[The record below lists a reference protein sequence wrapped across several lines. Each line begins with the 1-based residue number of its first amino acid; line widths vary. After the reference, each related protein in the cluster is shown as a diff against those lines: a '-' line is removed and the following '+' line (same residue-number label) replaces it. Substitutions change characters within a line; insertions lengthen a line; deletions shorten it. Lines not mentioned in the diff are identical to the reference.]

1 MSTTQDYPQNV
12 PSAKQGEAV
21 SVAAPGLVGV
31 GGTLSPEAEATCDWL
46 ENDWDSFADAL
57 FPVGASK

>member
-1 MSTTQDYPQNV
+1 MSTTTDYPENV
-12 PSAKQGEAV
+12 PLANQGTAQ
-21 SVAAPGLVGV
+21 SLAAPSGAGV

-57 FPVGASK
+57 FPVEQA

>member
-1 MSTTQDYPQNV
+1 MSITPDYPENV
-12 PSAKQGEAV
+12 PSATQGEAV
-21 SVAAPGLVGV
+21 SVAAPGLVGA

-57 FPVGASK
+57 FPVEQGA

>member
-1 MSTTQDYPQNV
+1 MFKTQDYPQNV
-12 PSAKQGEAV
+12 PSANQGEAV

-46 ENDWDSFADAL
+46 ENDWDSFASAL
-57 FPVGASK
+57 FSEEQGV